1 MRGTTVAD
9 LPTYVLDR
17 IFTAPRA
24 LVWKAWTDPKILHRW
39 YGPNVETT
47 IHKFDL
53 RAGGVWLNEM
63 NWGGKSDFSKMS
75 FQEVVP
81 LEKIVWHHSSTDVSW
96 NPIANPMMPDWPRTL
111 LTTVTFEDR
120 GNTTL
125 VRLSQIPVD
134 PTESEMACFAN
145 VMSRMDKGWGSG
157 YQILDAILT
166 ELRTAATDKGAKS

>member
-1 MRGTTVAD
+1 MAD
-9 LPTYVLDR
+9 HPTYVLDH
-17 IFTAPRA
+17 IFAAPRQ
-24 LVWKAWTDPKILHRW
+24 LVWKTWTDPEILHRW

-81 LEKIVWHHSSTDVSW
+81 QQKLVWHHSSTDASW
-96 NPIANPMMPDWPRTL
+96 NVITSPMMPDWPRTL
-111 LTTVTFEDR
+111 LTTVTFEDK
-120 GNTTL
+120 GNATL
-125 VRLSQIPVD
+125 VRLSQVPMD
-134 PTESEMACFAN
+134 PTEAEIACFAK

-157 YQILDAILT
+157 YAILDNILIELQIAAIG
-166 ELRTAATDKGAKS
+166 KNAKS